1 MMSSLDA
8 KSYVGNTVE
17 VFNYAYSKYQ
27 NNGGLF
33 PHDHQKR
40 GHLKS
45 FKKLQTITGPNSPK
59 GESSNQAT
67 ARPKMELTFEDKAAN
82 FSRPKRYMPEV

>member
-1 MMSSLDA
+1 MSSLDA
-8 KSYVGNTVE
+8 RTYVGNTVE
-17 VFNYAYSKYQ
+17 VFNYAYSKFE

-33 PHDHQKR
+33 PPAHYKR

-45 FKKLQTITGPNSPK
+45 FKKLQTITGSNSPPLDN
-59 GESSNQAT
+59 SNHQT

-82 FSRPKRYMPEV
+82 F